1 MTAQPEDGQAA
12 LADRPP
18 AQQAWCQGRIPLHLR
33 VGVTGHRYLD
43 SNDLALVTAVRENLK
58 LIESRCR
65 KGTAATPVSLAVVS
79 ALAEGADRIVAREG
93 IGRGASLEVVLP
105 LPLDDY
111 LTDFTSDTSR
121 SEFCTLLVDHAS
133 AITELPAA
141 VREEAY
147 ERAGRVIVDRS
158 DVLLALWNGEPARGR
173 GGTAEIVSYARQQG
187 VPVLQVTAGRLDPG
201 PAEPQRVAQPEL
213 PQFFGL
219 ISNRA
224 FDQLDQYNSSSPR
237 TGRNGAGTP
246 LLRSGLSA
254 PVPAHVRSFVDY
266 AQPYFD
272 RAEQVAGSLQRLFVW
287 LARLLYSLAAAA
299 VILVATQIIFFSR
312 YPQIVWAEVA
322 ALAAVIVILVFGRRA
337 RLHDRWIAARYL
349 AERIRSG
356 VFVAAVGAGDD
367 PRSARGGTQ
376 PADSGPPDPDREQAA
391 RAVLLR
397 RWARDRWIAAR
408 NGGQRVRDVEL
419 RSDAGALQ
427 LTPSGMELPDFSWP
441 DPNQEWVERA
451 FSEIYWRARKS
462 PPPETEFPELRALL
476 TEAWIDHQ
484 ACYHS
489 GVYRRLTKRQRWLHS
504 LAIALF
510 GVAVVVA
517 VLHSTSVLQS
527 AFRYDVWGYC
537 SVVIPAIGAAIA
549 GYSAQRE
556 YTRLAERSGAM
567 VRRLNEARYQV
578 KCSQGL
584 SSLQDAARKAE
595 LLMRSETAE
604 WYQVIRLKDLE
615 IPG

>member
-1 MTAQPEDGQAA
+1 LTAQPEDGQAA
-12 LADRPP
+12 PADRPP

-43 SNDLALVTAVRENLK
+43 SNDPALVTAVRENLK

-65 KGTAATPVSLAVVS
+65 KGTAATPVGLTVVS

-111 LTDFTSDTSR
+111 LTDFKSDTSR
-121 SEFCTLLVDHAS
+121 SEFCALLVDHAS

-141 VREEAY
+141 ERDEAY

-158 DVLLALWNGEPARGR
+158 DVLLALWDGEPARGR
-173 GGTAEIVSYARQQG
+173 GGTAEIVAYARQQG
-187 VPVLQVTAGRLDPG
+187 VPVLQVTAERLDPG
-201 PAEPQRVAQPEL
+201 PAEPQRVGQPEL

-219 ISNRA
+219 ISNDA
-224 FDQLDQYNSSSPR
+224 FSQLDQYNSSSPR

-246 LLRSGLSA
+246 LLPSGSSA
-254 PVPAHVRSFVDY
+254 PVPAHVHSFVNY

-272 RAEQVAGSLQRLFVW
+272 RAEQLAGTLQRLFIW

-299 VILVATQIIFFSR
+299 VILVATQIIFLNSH
-312 YPQIVWAEVA
+312 PQFVWTEVA
-322 ALAAVIVILVFGRRA
+322 ALVAVIFILVFGRRA
-337 RLHDRWIAARYL
+337 HLHDRWIAARYL

-356 VFVAAVGAGDD
+356 VFVAAVGAGED
-367 PRSARGGTQ
+367 PRSVRGGTQ
-376 PADSGPPDPDREQAA
+376 PANSGPPGPDREQPTRAA
-391 RAVLLR
+391 LLG

-408 NGGQRVRDVEL
+408 NGPQRVRDVEL
-419 RSDAGALQ
+419 PSDAGTPQ
-427 LTPSGMELPDFSWP
+427 LVPSGMELADFARP

-451 FSEIYWRARKS
+451 FSEIYWGARRS
-462 PPPETEFPELRALL
+462 PPPETEFPELRDLL
-476 TEAWIDHQ
+476 IDAWIDHQ
-484 ACYHS
+484 ARYHR
-489 GVYRRLTKRQRWLHS
+489 GVYRRLTNRQRWLHS
-504 LAIALF
+504 LAIVLF

-517 VLHSTSVLQS
+517 VLHSTSFLES
-527 AFRYDVWGYC
+527 DFRYDVWGYC

-556 YTRLAERSGAM
+556 YTRLAERSWAM

-584 SSLQDAARKAE
+584 SSLQDAARKTE

-604 WYQVIRLKDLE
+604 WYEVIRLKDLE
-615 IPG
+615 LPA